1 MFNFL
6 IRLLKAFQDFIN
18 KYIPI
23 ICEFF
28 TELSNLFLGE
38 GVKEKEKTPIEGV
51 VVSSKITYE
60 SDFFESQEEE
70 DGFYPDLAKVIKKC
84 SIRPELSYYLFCC
97 DNKIEGSKIHN
108 EMNNFLMD
116 HSKSLEIVNLLSKY
130 SKLSGKIMPGGVLDD
145 KASISFNHHLF
156 KKIFE
161 PKSNFTKAQY
171 NLFFYRLFK
180 AS

>member
-1 MFNFL
+1 
-6 IRLLKAFQDFIN
+6 
-18 KYIPI
+18 
-23 ICEFF
+23 
-28 TELSNLFLGE
+28 
-38 GVKEKEKTPIEGV
+38 
-51 VVSSKITYE
+51 
-60 SDFFESQEEE
+60 
-70 DGFYPDLAKVIKKC
+70 
-84 SIRPELSYYLFCC
+84 
-97 DNKIEGSKIHN
+97 
-108 EMNNFLMD
+108 MNNFLMD

-145 KASISFNHHLF
+145 KASISFNHYLF